1 MICET
6 IDQVPAMKLMIWCV
20 LLFATVSAGFSAG
33 KKAIEASKS
42 KATSLVGNS
51 APEFALPDLKQQV
64 WHLADGRG
72 QLIVLAFW
80 ATWCPPCRAEMP
92 MFTNLQKE
100 LSAEGVKVIP
110 VAVDEPAKASKFLKQ
125 KNLEVWSL
133 VDRSHNVAISYGASA
148 IPKTFLIDRDGR
160 VAKVFTAKCSEEEL
174 RSAIHALQQ

>member
-1 MICET
+1 
-6 IDQVPAMKLMIWCV
+6 MKLMISCV
-20 LLFATVSAGFSAG
+20 LLFAAVPAAFPAN
-33 KKAIEASKS
+33 KKVIEASKA
-42 KATSLVGNS
+42 KATSLVGNA

-72 QLIVLAFW
+72 KLIVLAFW
-80 ATWCPPCRAEMP
+80 ASWCPPCRAEMP
-92 MFTNLQKE
+92 MFTKLQKE

-133 VDRSHNVAISYGASA
+133 VDTSHNVALSYGASA

-160 VAKVFTAKCSEEEL
+160 VAKVFTAKCPEEEL
-174 RSAIHALQQ
+174 RSAIHGLEK